1 MGMMGTC
8 HAKYVILL
16 AGKSRSAPLKSVE
29 SKKLRSNKSCT
40 HQIQMGKL
48 TGRNAKRAT
57 RARLI

>member
-1 MGMMGTC
+1 
-8 HAKYVILL
+8 VILL